1 MRDSKSIRGNSDLY
15 SIVSKPTDSCSTLA
29 LSTGGTIFNQ
39 NMMTK
44 MRSSTIKS
52 FQTVFA
58 NRLATTTYPSRC
70 TACSCEYNYMFGM
83 SRTVCNKC

>member
-1 MRDSKSIRGNSDLY
+1 MRDLRSIRGNTDLY
-15 SIVSKPTDSCSTLA
+15 SIISKPTDSCSTLA

-39 NMMTK
+39 NMMRMK
-44 MRSSTIKS
+44 SSTVKS

-58 NRLATTTYPSRC
+58 NRLAATTSPARC
-70 TACSCEYNYMFGM
+70 SSCSCEYNYLFGI